1 MFFNRVLTLLPL
13 LLSAL
18 FTTAQTTIHINGT
31 VKNSQSQPIP
41 GASVQIARTGNRAIT
56 DDNGQFKLNLTNGG
70 KLQVIVTSVGFEK
83 SVKEVNVKSAITLNF
98 ILQANEQQI
107 SQVEVNGKSQSR
119 QLKESGFSI
128 NAIDTKQ
135 FANATADLGQVLN
148 RTTGIKMR
156 EQGGVGSDFNFSING
171 LSGNAVKFFIDG
183 IPLDIMG
190 SAMTLNN
197 IPVNIAD
204 RVEVYKGVAPISL
217 GSDALGGSVNI
228 VTNQHLYNYLDAS
241 YSYGSFNTHQSA
253 INGQYVHQPT
263 GIVAK
268 VSGFYNH
275 SGNNYLMKDVEIWD
289 NEANEYVKKDLR
301 RFHDNYTSAMGQLEL
316 GIVNR
321 KWADV
326 LFIGGS
332 YTQFDRDIQTGIVQ
346 SIVYGAV
353 TKEGHAQN
361 FTFRYKKDNL
371 LNGRLGLNFF
381 AATSRDESI
390 LTDTTARKYYWDGSY
405 VTGNPETGSYR
416 VTHIIRPRVFSRFNA
431 TYKLAENHTLNLN
444 YSFDQTKNETYNSL
458 VAGKDSLPGKIG
470 KHLGGLS
477 YQVEL
482 FDKRWTNTFMGKYY
496 GLQLSKLQYDYD
508 LLKQVLQ
515 SSFKSYYGYGLASVF
530 KITPG
535 AGVKA
540 SFEHTYRL
548 QQISEVFGDSYQV
561 SNNLGL
567 DPESSDNINLG
578 GFYGKKIA
586 AHEFYA
592 EAAGFYRSAKG
603 FIYGSQSDNNQ
614 LQYKNLADVLI
625 RGGEAEI
632 RYSYNKL
639 LNAVVNV
646 TYQNATDNTRYPN
659 GAGSGT
665 VSATYKDKIPNQPWL
680 YGNAELGIG
689 KNNLLGKD
697 TRIQFDWSSQYT
709 HWYYRSWEGFATQNS
724 LVTIPTQFIHN
735 AMLSYSMQQNRYNV
749 SVECK
754 NLTNALAYDN
764 FRLQKPGRA
773 FYIKLRYF
781 LK

>member
-1 MFFNRVLTLLPL
+1 MSFNRVLTLLPL
-13 LLSAL
+13 LLLTL
-18 FTTAQTTIHINGT
+18 FTTAQTTIHINGS
-31 VKNSQSQPIP
+31 VKNAQSQPIP
-41 GASVQIARTGNRAIT
+41 GVSIQVANTSNRAMT
-56 DDNGQFKLNLTNGG
+56 DDNGRFTLKVSNTG
-70 KLQVIVTSVGFEK
+70 KVQLIITSVGFEK
-83 SVKEVNVKSAITLNF
+83 LVKEVD
-98 ILQANEQQI
+98 LQADLTLHLTLQSNEQQI
-107 SQVEVNGKSQSR
+107 NQVEVNGKSQTR

-128 NAIDTKQ
+128 NAIDTKLY
-135 FANATADLGQVLN
+135 ANSTADLGQVLN

-190 SAMTLNN
+190 STMTLNN

-204 RVEVYKGVAPISL
+204 RVEVYKGVAPVSL

-228 VTNQHLYNYLDAS
+228 ITNQHLYNYLDAS

-263 GIVAK
+263 GIVLK
-268 VSGFYNH
+268 LSGFYNH
-275 SGNNYLMKDVEIWD
+275 SDNNYLMKGVEIWD
-289 NEANEYVKKDLR
+289 NDANEYVKKDLR
-301 RFHDNYTSAMGQLEL
+301 RFHDNYTSVMGQLEL
-316 GIVNR
+316 GIANK

-332 YTQFDRDIQTGIVQ
+332 YSRFDRDIQTGIVQ
-346 SIVYGAV
+346 SIVYGGV
-353 TKEGHAQN
+353 TRDGHARN
-361 FTFRYKKDNL
+361 FNLRYKKDNL
-371 LNGRLGLNFF
+371 LHGRLGLNFY
-381 AATSRDESI
+381 AATSRDESV
-390 LTDTTARKYYWDGSY
+390 LTDTTKRKYYWDGSY
-405 VTGNPETGSYR
+405 IDGNPETGSFR

-431 TYKLAENHTLNLN
+431 NYKLAENHHVNLN
-444 YSFDQTKNETYNSL
+444 YSFDRTKNETYNSL
-458 VAGKDSLPGKIG
+458 DTDVDPLPGKIA

-477 YQVEL
+477 YQMDL

-496 GLQLSKLQYDYD
+496 GLQLSKLQYDYN
-508 LLKQVLQ
+508 LLKNVLQ

-530 KITPG
+530 KITPA

-567 DPESSDNINLG
+567 DPEASDNINIG
-578 GFYGKKIA
+578 GFYGRKVA
-586 AHEFYA
+586 SHEFYV
-592 EAAGFYRSAKG
+592 EAAGFFRSAKG
-603 FIYGSQSDNNQ
+603 FIYASQSDNNQ
-614 LQYKNLADVLI
+614 LQYKNLADVLV

-632 RYSYNKL
+632 RYTYNKL
-639 LNAVVNV
+639 LNAVLNI
-646 TYQNATDNTRYPN
+646 TYQNAIDNTMYPN
-659 GAGSGT
+659 GSNSGT

-689 KNNLLGKD
+689 KNDLLGKD
-697 TRIQFDWSSQYT
+697 TRLQFNWSSQYT

-735 AMLSYSMQQNRYNV
+735 ALVSYSMQQNRYNI

-754 NLTNALAYDN
+754 NLTNTLAYDN

-773 FYIKLRYF
+773 FYVKLRYF